1 MSSRII
7 NQSTSAVLLDIEGTT
22 TPITFVYDV
31 LFPYARNRVKD
42 FLASHLS
49 NEEVK
54 ADIEG
59 LREERACDLEKGLAA
74 PSIQVD
80 TTESLIESM
89 TQYIH
94 WLMDADRKSTPLKS
108 LQGKIWEEGYKTG
121 DLLSQVFDDVPRA
134 FEGWRK
140 QEIDICI
147 YSSGSVLAQKLL
159 FAHTGSGDL
168 TEFIRKYFDTN
179 TGAKMEKESY
189 QRIANELGHSPSE
202 VAFFSDVTAELGA
215 ARSAGMQS
223 VLCLRPGNRPQPDS
237 SDYPSIR
244 SFDELFG

>member
-31 LFPYARNRVKD
+31 LFPYARNQARD

-49 NEEVK
+49 NEDVK
-54 ADIEG
+54 DDIES
-59 LREERACDLEKGLAA
+59 LREECARDLERGLAP
-74 PSIQVD
+74 PSIHVG
-80 TTESLIESM
+80 TNESLIE
-89 TQYIH
+89 TVTRYIH
-94 WLMDADRKSTPLKS
+94 WLMDKDRKLTPLKS
-108 LQGKIWEEGYKTG
+108 LQGKIWEEGYRTG
-121 DLLSQVFDDVPRA
+121 ELLSQVFDDVPRA
-134 FEGWRK
+134 FESWRK

-159 FAHTGSGDL
+159 FAHTESGDL
-168 TEFIRKYFDTN
+168 TKFICEYFDTN
-179 TGAKMEKESY
+179 IGAKMERESY
-189 QRIANELGHSPSE
+189 LRIANALHRSPSE
-202 VAFFSDVTAELGA
+202 IAFFSDVTAELGA

-244 SFDELFG
+244 SFDELFS